1 MNRGSE
7 RHPSRPPA
15 AGRLVAEPVA
25 SDHLRHPVEQS
36 VHAFAQSPVFTSIFL
51 SYVFV
56 TLGIFG
62 VAWIGYWWLTQKTNA
77 SDASSLKRHGLTL
90 QRLEKAM
97 KTSRQRWLWIGEGM
111 FWDARQSFVRPLS
124 TLHLSEGWKTPLQTK
139 LWKLGCAQNAFNS
152 CRKQAELQLRTT
164 KKNPNAAI
172 STIASLLKRGCR
184 GGDGLSCLKLGILLR
199 QGIRLKRDLKRA
211 RALLQQACEH
221 RQGHG
226 CLLLG
231 VERQYRQGKHALA
244 PPLYKRGCEY
254 KAALSCAMYA
264 NTLVRKGKTPQRC
277 KQAKRWLKR
286 ACQLG
291 MKRACT
297 MKLCP

>member
-1 MNRGSE
+1 LQKLFP
-7 RHPSRPPA
+7 RH
-15 AGRLVAEPVA
+15 RLN
-25 SDHLRHPVEQS
+25 LRR
-36 VHAFAQSPVFTSIFL
+36 
-51 SYVFV
+51 V
-56 TLGIFG
+56 TLASVSQLSSLFSSTSKPKNKGIRVFLFEG
-62 VAWIGYWWLTQKTNA
+62 YAVFRDANPRKGTEYWWLTQKTNA

-90 QRLEKAM
+90 QRLKKAM

-291 MKRACT
+291 MKRACR